1 MGRIWRDYLE
11 GLLERLLLREKP
23 TRALLAVG
31 EMDLAYAALVAK
43 QIDSTFPHTSSI
55 LSQLERHG
63 LIRSRPEGRIRYLE
77 LTEQGRKVS
86 HALKGLMDL
95 LGEPG
100 RQWMRLDMLRRVIN
114 SNDGPSA
121 AFRLGPLRRD
131 LMNLRSSGD
140 KDVAKVA
147 EELDRLIQSKIR

>member
-1 MGRIWRDYLE
+1 LE

-23 TRALLAVG
+23 AHALLAVR
-31 EMDLAYAALVAK
+31 EMDRPYAAMVAK

-55 LSQLERHG
+55 LSQLEKHG

-100 RQWMRLDMLRRVIN
+100 RQWMRLDMLGRIIN
-114 SNDGPSA
+114 SDDDPNA
-121 AFRLGPLRRD
+121 AFRLGPLRRE
-131 LMNLRSSGD
+131 LMKLKSSDDQG
-140 KDVAKVA
+140 VAKAA
-147 EELDRLIQSKIR
+147 EELDNLIQAKIRG